1 VTSKPL
7 GTVEWSDLAHTLQLE
22 ECSWFVLHFDLKPQA
37 VTRYRGRACMQSV
50 FEFYRDLPARPK
62 RPERLF
68 FALCPD
74 PETALCVEQFG
85 RRFLDQKHWKGT
97 PLKTKRLHVSLHHVG
112 DYRRLQTQ
120 VLYAAKRAAAAVS
133 MRPFAVTLRFIKSV
147 EPINGRPRQPLVLLA
162 EGDALLELH
171 NILSVAMK
179 KNGLRA
185 AEHFTPPPH
194 MTLSYGRGMI
204 PEQAIEPICFAVN
217 EFVLIHS
224 ELWLTR
230 YHVLG
235 RWPLQS
241 PSFPMRQCVMMSQT
255 DRMGMSP

>member
-1 VTSKPL
+1 
-7 GTVEWSDLAHTLQLE
+7 
-22 ECSWFVLHFDLKPQA
+22 
-37 VTRYRGRACMQSV
+37 MQSV

-68 FALCPD
+68 FGLCPD
-74 PETALCVEQFG
+74 PETALRVDQFR
-85 RRFLDQKHWKGT
+85 RRFLDQKHWKGI
-97 PLKTKRLHVSLHHVG
+97 PLKTERLHVSLHHVG

-120 VLYAAKRAAAAVS
+120 FLYAARRAAAAVS

-147 EPINGRPRQPLVLLA
+147 EDDPPTNGRPRKPLVLLA
-162 EGDALLELH
+162 EGDALSELH

-194 MTLSYGRGMI
+194 MTLSYGRGTI
-204 PEQAIEPICFAVN
+204 PVEAIEPICFAVN

-230 YHVLG
+230 YHVLD
-235 RWPLQS
+235 RWPLHATAGGIVGTRGGVDPKS
-241 PSFPMRQCVMMSQT
+241 SS
-255 DRMGMSP
+255 GGKGWL